1 MTLRVRPGGLLSVT
15 CALMSQKRS
24 DKNRRRQQR
33 KRAQE
38 RRGRRQEA
46 EAGELDLMVSIDH
59 ALAERHPMAL
69 LEVVSGIVSALDVR
83 RQNPF
88 APTEGPVAAVGDL
101 VSSFMEVDL
110 PATTGAL
117 HALALLAAD
126 ELAALRIQ
134 REVSGRRHVLPA
146 WLSCLGD
153 IEVYRAVEMS
163 HVLGDGDDVIVGAR
177 WPDGQEL
184 SALVYV
190 DHNLGTVVKDAFVVD
205 QPIAELVA
213 LIQRTATDPGTTF
226 ADLDL
231 AEAGA
236 KIAEP
241 IEAGLRLWPPLESDT
256 WPMCRPLVEWLV
268 RSMPAGG
275 SGWQRREWT
284 EEERQ
289 QLADDFFSSPYGAE
303 LDDPERR
310 SLLEPLLWFGTDY
323 ANGDPLRW
331 SNVSVELLLADW
343 IPRKI
348 VAEATHLTGV
358 PDLLRAFIAY
368 AHDRA
373 EISPELTEHALATID
388 EYEPAYQQAIRS
400 PRLQGPEALLAAAGL
415 LSRELDE
422 DVGSYEDIMLNSL
435 ARAVGGRET
444 LDALDDQPLADEPF
458 DWSRLPDDIHGR
470 VAEVLALVDT
480 CCEELL
486 DTEYRT
492 ACRRLLADVAAGDP
506 AIFRR
511 AAAARTAAAAVCWII
526 GKANSVFG
534 LWGTGLEVQDLLAH
548 FEVRGSVSQR
558 AQTMLKAC
566 GIDPYQYGG
575 MDLGSPRYLV
585 SESRATLIAR
595 RDQYAGPV

>member
-1 MTLRVRPGGLLSVT
+1 
-15 CALMSQKRS
+15 MSQRRS
-24 DKNRRRQQR
+24 DKNHKRQQR

-38 RRGRRQEA
+38 RKGRRHEA
-46 EAGELDLMVSIDH
+46 EAGELGLMAPIEH
-59 ALAERHPMAL
+59 ALTERHPMPL

-88 APTEGPVAAVGDL
+88 APTEGPVATVGDL
-101 VSSFMEVDL
+101 ISSFIEVDL

-126 ELAALRIQ
+126 DLTALRIQ
-134 REVSGRRHVLPA
+134 REVAGRRHALPA
-146 WLSCLGD
+146 WLSRLGD
-153 IEVYRAVEMS
+153 IDVYRAVKTS
-163 HVLGDGDDVIVGAR
+163 HVLGDGDNVIVGAR
-177 WPDGQEL
+177 WPGGQEL

-213 LIQRTATDPGTTF
+213 LFERTVTEPGTSFT
-226 ADLDL
+226 DLDL

-236 KIAEP
+236 KIAGP

-284 EEERQ
+284 DEERQ
-289 QLADDFFSSPYGAE
+289 QLADDFFSSPYGSE

-310 SLLEPLLWFGTDY
+310 FLLEPLLWFGTDY

-331 SNVSVELLLADW
+331 SSVSVELLLADW
-343 IPRKI
+343 VPRKI
-348 VAEATHLTGV
+348 VAEAAYLTGL

-373 EISPELTEHALATID
+373 GIAAELTEHALAAID
-388 EYEPAYQQAIRS
+388 EYEPAYQQVIRS

-415 LSRELDE
+415 LDHGLDE
-422 DVGSYEDIMLNSL
+422 DAGSSYEEIMLNSM
-435 ARAVGGRET
+435 ARAVGGREA
-444 LDALDDQPLADEPF
+444 LDAIDDEPLADDPF
-458 DWSRLPDDIHGR
+458 DWSHLPDDIHGR
-470 VAEVLALVDT
+470 VTEVLTLVDT
-480 CCEELL
+480 CCEEMF

-511 AAAARTAAAAVCWII
+511 AAAAHTAAAAVCWII

-534 LWGTGLEVQDLLAH
+534 AWGAGLEVQDLMAY
-548 FEVRGSVSQR
+548 FGVKGSVSQR

-575 MDLGSPRYLV
+575 MDLDSPRYLV
-585 SESRATLIAR
+585 SEARATLIAR
-595 RDQYAGPV
+595 RNQYAGTSR